1 MSTSE
6 DDGAIEE
13 TLRTV
18 TPLTTEGPNL
28 QMNVVG
34 YLVLLPILFLL
45 LPLLPFAL
53 LYLVLTKGGKALR
66 G

>member
-6 DDGAIEE
+6 DDGTIEE
-13 TLRTV
+13 ALRTV
-18 TPLTTEGPNL
+18 TPLTSEGPNL

-45 LPLLPFAL
+45 LPLLPFVAL
-53 LYLVLTKGGKALR
+53 YWLGTKALHALR

>member
-6 DDGAIEE
+6 DDGALEE
-13 TLRTV
+13 ALRTV
-18 TPLTTEGPNL
+18 TPLTSEGPNL

-45 LPLLPFAL
+45 LPLLPFAA
-53 LYLVLTKGGKALR
+53 LYLVLSKGAKALR